1 MDLTASPM
9 LRGEQPQAVAR
20 QAGTVRNLVAMT
32 HDPALVAAL
41 RELAATGMPLDV
53 VEDLRGLAD
62 LLMQHEAAVA
72 LLDTQA
78 LGVPADAA
86 VDAIRNQFPEVLLMV
101 AGQAAE
107 QNMLASRIADQK
119 VFRFVHK
126 PASTQR
132 LRLFMEAATQSGE
145 RNAAGAT
152 SVTHSGH
159 ASAAPPTGGNSLLPV
174 FAGVA
179 GVVVLA
185 IGGWLLMRKDEA
197 PSPII
202 HAPAAAPSSPELAA
216 LLARAE
222 AAYAAGA
229 LVAADGSSA
238 AELYRQA
245 LRIDADHAAAAE
257 GFDRAIEGA
266 LTSAEQALLAGRL
279 EQARVTAELLRLIA
293 PDNSRLAFLYTQ
305 IERELA
311 RLNADTSQRQALE
324 ARQTQIRGA
333 VAAVEQRIER
343 GALIEPALDS
353 AVERFRDAQ
362 IIGGGD
368 PMVRGARDALVA
380 ALLTAADRELSAG
393 RPEPARRLVEA
404 AGTVNSSAPGL
415 DFVRKR
421 INEALIQQAAL
432 STAPAAVS
440 PPPAP
445 PAVAAPAPAAPLAA
459 TVTDTVTDTGSVG
472 TTGTGN
478 GTGATIRD
486 GDAHPA
492 AAIAD
497 QAAVVSA
504 SALRAVRRPAA
515 DYPQQALQNLV
526 SGWVEMEFTVATD
539 GSVRDVSVIESEP
552 GRTFDAAAVAAMRRY
567 RYEPVMH
574 QGEPVE
580 QRARLR
586 MRFTVQE

>member
-1 MDLTASPM
+1 M

-152 SVTHSGH
+152 SVTHPGH

-197 PSPII
+197 PSPMI

-311 RLNADTSQRQALE
+311 RLNADVSQRQALE

-445 PAVAAPAPAAPLAA
+445 PAVAAPAPAAPLAS
-459 TVTDTVTDTGSVG
+459 TVSNTGSVG
-472 TTGTGN
+472 TTGTGTGN

-539 GSVRDVSVIESEP
+539 GSVRDVNVIESEP

-567 RYEPVMH
+567 RYEPVMYE
-574 QGEPVE
+574 GEPVE

-586 MRFTVQE
+586 MRFTVQDDGR